1 MHTIFKFLIITA
13 LASLFTHLT
22 AEGSS
27 LTAGQDALQL
37 HEVTLTPAELDSI
50 TVRVEE
56 LMKENMQPV
65 FLSEAIAFDG
75 AEGDLVTEE
84 SDVLAE
90 RMMRTR
96 QDVAPG
102 GLGRLRDLSF
112 SDGQA
117 IVGALNKTPGFV
129 NAILENGMVDSARLI
144 RTGQV
149 HEQNMS
155 EAEFRAVFCQNLI
168 TLVQC
173 DERLMIDVRVFD
185 SFNDVEFDPPLTPGG
200 NLNDMNNF
208 DPGTAGDIILVRAF
222 YVWDGMTP
230 IIGQYISNMAGGN
243 RLVVSSAAFRNEPF
257 DQILPSN

>member
-1 MHTIFKFLIITA
+1 MPAFPFGGRLMRRFVRRSEGATAVEFALVAGPFFLMIMALLETA
-13 LASLFTHLT
+13 L
-22 AEGSS
+22 
-27 LTAGQDALQL
+27 
-37 HEVTLTPAELDSI
+37 VI
-50 TVRVEE
+50 
-56 LMKENMQPV
+56 
-65 FLSEAIAFDG
+65 
-75 AEGDLVTEE
+75 
-84 SDVLAE
+84 
-90 RMMRTR
+90 
-96 QDVAPG
+96 
-102 GLGRLRDLSF
+102 
-112 SDGQA
+112 
-117 IVGALNKTPGFV
+117 FV

-208 DPGTAGDIILVRAF
+208 NPGTAGDIILVRAF

-230 IIGQYISNMAGGN
+230 IIGEYISNMAGGN